1 MRVRPRKLLYMFVG
15 LGYREEIIGFGIIT
29 NVSSHRITIQTPID
43 NFNKIYLSSSKIE
56 IIS

>member
-1 MRVRPRKLLYMFVG
+1 MFVG
-15 LGYREEIIGFGIIT
+15 LGYREEIVGFGIII
-29 NVSSHRITIQTPID
+29 NVSSHRITIRTPID